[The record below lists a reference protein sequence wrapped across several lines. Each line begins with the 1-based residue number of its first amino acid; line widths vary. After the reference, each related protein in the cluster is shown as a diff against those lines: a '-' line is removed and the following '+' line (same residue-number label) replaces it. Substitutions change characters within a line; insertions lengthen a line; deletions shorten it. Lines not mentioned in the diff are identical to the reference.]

1 VRAEDTMTR
10 QILRNLTF
18 CLLLALILTSGCVAS
33 GQLTPVTEDHSAD
46 MQRALDSWIPVL
58 DSQVTEMCAVT
69 SAAAESLKGTEN
81 DPFAQKQIFLQLRRD
96 IPACSEICLADA
108 DNIVAAVTGNPKNQE
123 YIGYPACTEV
133 TEDDFI
139 AAGGCI
145 ITPPLTLI
153 NGDLGIL
160 FSAPVYDKNGIY
172 AGSLRVFVNPAHLF
186 SGPVS
191 ELKKEGYT
199 LWSVQPDGVQIY
211 DEDLQELSKN
221 ILTDPL
227 YHEATVYQAMHRVAA
242 EKQGTVSYLFHNVGW
257 TGYGQTNAVWN
268 TIDLPDSTEWRV
280 VLSDNVN
287 TAVSSGTTVRHSAD
301 DLRNFVEKA
310 YRYARTHT
318 KEEALSAFNDPN
330 GAFVDKELYIFAYD
344 LNGSTLAL
352 PYQQALVGASRLS
365 GEDIVGVKPVQ
376 RFIDR
381 ARFGGGY
388 VLYQYPNPENRF
400 ASELKLSY
408 VMLVDDDWV
417 LGAGIYP
424 GTPELN
430 YSWEMRDQLITQV
443 REFQYL
449 STVLSEEELLKMMN
463 DPLSRLH
470 VDGLYP
476 FALDA
481 EGTILSNAYNPS
493 RIGINHLGYTNS
505 YGMSPIREVISLA
518 ASGGGLMYSL
528 VLDPAYEKEVYVLIY
543 VEPANER
550 VCYGSMMVLE

>member
-1 VRAEDTMTR
+1 MTR
-10 QILRNLTF
+10 QILHILII
-18 CLLLALILTSGCVAS
+18 CLLLAIILTTGCIAS
-33 GQLTPVTEDHSAD
+33 GQLTPVPGDHAAD
-46 MQRALDSWIPVL
+46 MQKALDSWIPVL
-58 DSQVTEMCAVT
+58 DSQITEICALT
-69 SAAAESLKGTEN
+69 SAAAVELKGTEN

-108 DNIVAAVTGNPKNQE
+108 HNIVAAVTGNPKNQE
-123 YIGYPACTEV
+123 YIGHPACTAV
-133 TEDDFI
+133 TEEEFA

-145 ITPPLTLI
+145 ISPPLTLI

-191 ELKKEGYT
+191 ELKKDGYT
-199 LWSVQPDGVQIY
+199 LWTVRPDGVQIY

-221 ILTDPL
+221 ILTDIL
-227 YHEATVYQAMHRVAA
+227 YQESTVYQAMHRVTS
-242 EKQGTVSYLFHNVGW
+242 EKQGAVSYLFHNVGW
-257 TGYGQTNAVWN
+257 TGYGQANAVWN
-268 TIDLPDSTEWRV
+268 TIGLPDGTEWRV

-287 TAVSSGTTVRHSAD
+287 TEKTAEPAVSHTAD
-301 DLRNFVEKA
+301 DLRTFVEKA

-318 KEEALSAFNDPN
+318 KEDALAAFNDPN

-344 LNGSTLAL
+344 MYGSTLAL
-352 PYQQALVGASRLS
+352 PYQPDMIGMDRRS

-381 ARFGGGY
+381 AGFGGGY
-388 VLYQYPNPENRF
+388 LFYQYPNPANGF

-408 VMLVDDDWV
+408 VMSVDDDW
-417 LGAGIYP
+417 LIGAGIYP

-430 YSWEMRDQLITQV
+430 YSWEMRDQLIMQV
-443 REFQYL
+443 RELHYL
-449 STVLSEEELLKMMN
+449 STALPREELLRMMN
-463 DPLSRLH
+463 DPSARFH
-470 VDGLYP
+470 VEGLYP

-481 EGTILSNAYNPS
+481 EGTLLSNAYNPS
-493 RIGINHLGYTNS
+493 RIGTNHLGYTNS
-505 YGMSPIREVISLA
+505 FGMSPIREALSLC

-528 VLDPAYEKEVYVLIY
+528 VLDPAYTREEYILMY
-543 VEPANER
+543 VEPADDGI
-550 VCYGSMMVLE
+550 CYGSMMVLE

>member
-1 VRAEDTMTR
+1 MTS
-10 QILRNLTF
+10 QILHILTF
-18 CLLLALILTSGCVAS
+18 CLLLAVILTTGCIAS
-33 GQLTPVTEDHSAD
+33 GQLIPVPEDHAAD
-46 MQRALDSWIPVL
+46 MQKALDSCIPAL
-58 DSQVTEMCAVT
+58 NSQITEMCSLT
-69 SAAAESLKGTEN
+69 CAAAENLRGTEN
-81 DPFAQKQIFLQLRRD
+81 DPIAQKQIFLQLRRD
-96 IPACSEICLADA
+96 MPACSEICLADA
-108 DNIVAAVTGNPKNQE
+108 ENIVAAVTGNPKNQE

-133 TEDDFI
+133 TEEEFI

-199 LWSVQPDGVQIY
+199 LWAVRPDGIQIY

-227 YHEATVYQAMHRVAA
+227 YHEATVYQATHRVAA

-268 TIDLPDSTEWRV
+268 TVSLPDGTEWRV
-280 VLSDNVN
+280 VLSDNVHTASPAG
-287 TAVSSGTTVRHSAD
+287 TAVRHTAD
-301 DLRNFVEKA
+301 ELRNFVEKA

-318 KEEALSAFNDPN
+318 KEDALAAFNDPN
-330 GAFVDKELYIFAYD
+330 GEFIDKELYIFAYD

-352 PYQQALVGASRLS
+352 PYQQAMVGSNRWC

-381 ARFGGGY
+381 VRFGGGY

-408 VMLVDDDWV
+408 VMSVDDDW
-417 LGAGIYP
+417 LIGAGIYP

-430 YSWEMRDQLITQV
+430 YSWEKRDQLITQV

-449 STVLSEEELLKMMN
+449 STVLSGEELLQMMN
-463 DPLSRLH
+463 DSLSRLQIE
-470 VDGLYP
+470 GLYP

-481 EGTILSNAYNPS
+481 EGMVLSNAYNPS
-493 RIGINHLGYTNS
+493 RIGTNHLGYTNS
-505 YGMSPIREVISLA
+505 YGMSPIREIISLA

-528 VLDPAYEKEVYVLIY
+528 VLDPEYKREEYVLIY
-543 VEPANER
+543 VEPADDGI
-550 VCYGSMMVLE
+550 CYGSMMVLE